1 MPSFLRQTKGKK
13 KRKTVFDGSPT
24 KESLL
29 FVLSSFVSLTIT
41 HKKTFAHAW
50 HISFPKAH
58 GILTQTLKEKIL
70 HKISSR
76 DSKKVCK
83 MIQSKPLFTKV
94 IMSALTVA
102 LSSFAVLG
110 SGLILAVIAR
120 YKSLRTVPNVLI
132 GNLAAVDLLNAVIY
146 MPIQITYSVL
156 EVSWYRGQALAI
168 ATSLVNRLFAIL
180 NLASMLLLLANMY
193 FAIAFDLKY

>member
-1 MPSFLRQTKGKK
+1 
-13 KRKTVFDGSPT
+13 
-24 KESLL
+24 
-29 FVLSSFVSLTIT
+29 
-41 HKKTFAHAW
+41 
-50 HISFPKAH
+50 
-58 GILTQTLKEKIL
+58 
-70 HKISSR
+70 
-76 DSKKVCK
+76 
-83 MIQSKPLFTKV
+83 
-94 IMSALTVA
+94 MSALTVA

-132 GNLAAVDLLNAVIY
+132 GNLAAVDLPNAVIY

-180 NLASMLLLLANMY
+180 NLASMLVLLANMY
-193 FAIAFDLKY
+193 FAIAFDLKYFVWKSNKKAVVCVCVIWLIGIILSVLPAIPQVRIDLGDADVREYRQEFFKRGKHFVAAFIAFCIIACAVLGFLTIRSIRKKKKKVFK